1 MGSLLAKSFYIKTY
15 GCQMNVY
22 DSEKVAAILQKE
34 GMVPAEAPPA
44 ADVIILNTCH
54 IRDKARHK
62 VYTELGMLKK
72 DKERRLKAGQCCVI
86 AVGGCVAQAEG
97 DEIFRNSPFVDIV
110 FGTKTYHLLPEML
123 KQAVQYS
130 YNKSWQRNVL
140 TNSKKEQIIN
150 VAFDT
155 ENKMDY
161 MPMFR
166 SIDGS
171 EFLAIQEGCNKF
183 CTYCVVPNTRG
194 KEVSR
199 PADLVLKEAR
209 AMTDAGIRSITL
221 LGQNV
226 NAYCGEAP
234 GAMSGNA
241 TGGAMGG
248 ATWNFARL
256 LYAVAEI
263 PGVERIFYT
272 SSHPINVD
280 VDLMKAHAEIP
291 ALIPFVHLP
300 IQSGSNAILRKMNR
314 KHTAEEYLD
323 IVAKFREY
331 TPHIAFASDFI
342 VGFPGETDQNF
353 EETLRFVEQ
362 VRFAQAFSFKY
373 SRRPGTAAYNMVD
386 QIDEN
391 VKVERLRVLQNL
403 LQEHQISFNKKCIG
417 QVMAVAFQK
426 PGKLE
431 KQVIGKSK
439 YMQSV
444 VVSNI
449 EPNELLH
456 SIKMVKINGA
466 TLSSLNGEVVE

>member
-1 MGSLLAKSFYIKTY
+1 MDSLLGKSFYIKTY

-22 DSEKVAAILQKE
+22 DSEKVAAMLQNE
-34 GMVPAEAPPA
+34 GMVQTEEHQT

-54 IRDKARHK
+54 IRDRARHK
-62 VYTELGMLKK
+62 VYTELGFLKK
-72 DKERRLKAGQCCVI
+72 NKEKRLKDGKCCVI

-97 DEIFRNSPFVDIV
+97 GEIFKNAPFVDVV
-110 FGTKTYHLLPEML
+110 FGTQTYHQLPAML
-123 KQAVQYS
+123 DQAVQYS
-130 YNKSWQRNVL
+130 YKKSWQRNVL
-140 TNSKKEQIIN
+140 TNRKKEQVIN
-150 VAFDT
+150 IDFT
-155 ENKMDY
+155 SENKMDY

-183 CTYCVVPNTRG
+183 CTYCVVPYTRG
-194 KEVSR
+194 MEVSR

-209 AMTDAGIRSITL
+209 AMADAGIKSITL

-226 NAYCGEAP
+226 NAYRGLAP
-234 GAMSGNA
+234 GAAGP
-241 TGGAMGG
+241 GEE
-248 ATWNFARL
+248 TWNFSRL

-272 SSHPINVD
+272 SSHPLNVD
-280 VDLMKAHAEIP
+280 LDLMKAHAEIP

-300 IQSGSNAILRKMNR
+300 IQSGSNDVLRKMNR
-314 KHTAEEYLD
+314 KHTAEEYID
-323 IVAKFREY
+323 IIEKFREY

-342 VGFPGETDQNF
+342 VGFPGETEKNF
-353 EETLRFVEQ
+353 EETLALVEK

-386 QIDEN
+386 QIDEA
-391 VKVERLRVLQNL
+391 VKVERLRILQDL
-403 LQEHQISFNKKCIG
+403 LQQHQIHFNKQSIG
-417 QVMAVAFQK
+417 QVVPVAFQK
-426 PGKLE
+426 HGKFQN
-431 KQVIGKSK
+431 QVIGKSK

-449 EPNELLH
+449 NPAEFLH
-456 SIKMVKINGA
+456 SIRLIKIKGA
-466 TLSSLNGEVVE
+466 TLSSLEGVVEQSAQLQSA